1 MSRQQL
7 SRRSFLTRS
16 VVVLGGLSGAQA
28 LLAACSS
35 PAAAPAPTS
44 APAGANAPAPAATTA
59 PAAATGTSDI
69 NFRLGWLATAQNA
82 GEYVALDKG
91 YFKDEGLNVSI
102 QPGGPNV
109 DSVSLTAAGSADVG
123 QVSSNPSMILARAQG
138 VPIKAFTVV
147 LQKHPFAWFSLKES
161 NINKATDF
169 AGKKIGIQAT
179 AKPLLEALEAKNNI
193 DPSQVTVVTIGS
205 DMLPVV
211 NHQVDAGSGWV
222 IDVSQLSALPQGGYN
237 TLLLWDT
244 GIQLYAN
251 PYFATEKTLSEKS
264 KQLAGFVRAAA
275 RGWTDALANQEAGVA
290 SVQKYAPSIVPA
302 DELLTLKAIPP
313 FMFTDL
319 TKQNGWGWMDQQ
331 VWQNDI
337 DTYFN
342 LKQINKSFPA
352 TDIITMDILNAA
364 PERPKQ

>member
-1 MSRQQL
+1 MPRQQL

-16 VVVLGGLSGAQA
+16 ILGIGGLSAAQA
-28 LLAACSS
+28 LLAACSTAS
-35 PAAAPAPTS
+35 TT
-44 APAGANAPAPAATTA
+44 PAPASTSAAAAASAA
-59 PAAATGTSDI
+59 PAAATGVSDI

-82 GEYVALDKG
+82 GEYYALDKG
-91 YFKDEGLNVSI
+91 YFKDEGLNVSV

-109 DSVSLTAAGSADVG
+109 DPVSLTAAGSADIG

-138 VPIKAFTVV
+138 VPVKAFTVV
-147 LQKHPFAWFSLKES
+147 LQKHPFAWFSLTKS
-161 NINKATDF
+161 NITKATDF

-179 AKPLLEALEAKNNI
+179 AKPLLDALMAKNNI

-211 NHQVDAGSGWV
+211 NGQVDAGSGWV
-222 IDVSQLSALPQGGYN
+222 IDVSQLSALPPGGYN

-251 PYFATEKTLSEKS
+251 PYFATEKTLASKS
-264 KQLAGFVRAAA
+264 QQLAGFVRAAA
-275 RGWTDALANQEAGVA
+275 RGWSEALANPEAGVA
-290 SVQKYAPSIVPA
+290 SVQKYAPSIVPD
-302 DELLTLKAIPP
+302 DELLTIKAIPP
-313 FMFTDL
+313 FMFTDA

-337 DTYFN
+337 DTYHN
-342 LKQINKSFPA
+342 LKQINDSFPA
-352 TDIITMDILNAA
+352 TDITTLDILNAVTT
-364 PERPKQ
+364 RPKQ